1 MLEVPP
7 ACGSLGPQLGGHG
20 VFCSAPSRGVLAT
33 PQLLCVCPVASPL
46 PWGPWVLAEPATG
59 RREGSGRAQPGSAPC
74 RVGAWAGSSPA
85 PGAVD
90 TNPRKPRAQ
99 PWGLHPPWGW
109 CLRPG
114 GRTPDSREGAEGRAG
129 VQTTL
134 LRCVRLSEEGRRQA
148 GHREPPQRLSRAS
161 DSVVVPP
168 PAPPSASPGPRS
180 QCSGPPSPPVQRL
193 SWASVSVLGS
203 PHPAPLLDL
212 SQWSA
217 PHPPRP
223 APLRG
228 HGLSG
233 RGGVGVSPLRCPRGS
248 RARALGPSRP
258 GPKGPQPPSASAL
271 PSAGPCA
278 IGLRNGP
285 SPALL

>member
-134 LRCVRLSEEGRRQA
+134 LRCVRLPEEGRRQA

-180 QCSGPPSPPVQRL
+180 QWSGWGGGLPSQVPPREPGQGSWTITTRAQGPP
-193 SWASVSVLGS
+193 ASVS
-203 PHPAPLLDL
+203 L
-212 SQWSA
+212 STA
-217 PHPPRP
+217 
-223 APLRG
+223 L
-228 HGLSG
+228 
-233 RGGVGVSPLRCPRGS
+233 S
-248 RARALGPSRP
+248 RAMCHRAPEWSQPST
-258 GPKGPQPPSASAL
+258 AL
-271 PSAGPCA
+271 RS
-278 IGLRNGP
+278 R
-285 SPALL
+285 